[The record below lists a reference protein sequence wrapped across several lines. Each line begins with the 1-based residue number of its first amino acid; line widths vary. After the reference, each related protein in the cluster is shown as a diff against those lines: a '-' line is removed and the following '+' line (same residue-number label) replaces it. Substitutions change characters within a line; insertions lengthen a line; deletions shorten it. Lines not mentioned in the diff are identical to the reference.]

1 MEELDDLKSIWK
13 QQPPDFDKKNT
24 EEITRMLQGRSTS
37 IVSKLKRSV
46 WFELA
51 FTVVCAIALAAYG
64 LYAKS
69 GQLAWM
75 VLTLSVIFVVYITYY
90 VKKLNL
96 LNRYAPDRG
105 NLKTN
110 IENLVQ
116 GLSAYLSF
124 YKRSYTLLYP
134 VFFLIGLL
142 FGALDAGWDN
152 FVHRFTQTGFLI
164 WFIVVTTLF
173 MVGVYKITDW
183 YLKKLYG
190 NHLEKLKDLLLEL
203 KALG

>member
-1 MEELDDLKSIWK
+1 MEELDDLKSIWR
-13 QQPPDFDKKNT
+13 QQAPDFDKKNT

-37 IVSKLKRSV
+37 IVSKLRRSV

-51 FTVVCAIALAAYG
+51 FTVFCGIALAAYG

-75 VLTLSVIFVVYITYY
+75 VLTLSVIFAIYITYY

-96 LNRYAPDRG
+96 LNRYAPDQG

-110 IENLVQ
+110 LENLVQ

-134 VFFLIGLL
+134 VFFCIGLL
-142 FGALDAGWDN
+142 FGALDVGWDN
-152 FVHRFTQTGFLI
+152 FVHRFTQTSFLI
-164 WFIVVTTLF
+164 WFVVITALF
-173 MVGVYKITDW
+173 MAGIYKITDW

-190 NHLEKLKDLLLEL
+190 NHIEKLKELLQEL
-203 KALG
+203 TVLG